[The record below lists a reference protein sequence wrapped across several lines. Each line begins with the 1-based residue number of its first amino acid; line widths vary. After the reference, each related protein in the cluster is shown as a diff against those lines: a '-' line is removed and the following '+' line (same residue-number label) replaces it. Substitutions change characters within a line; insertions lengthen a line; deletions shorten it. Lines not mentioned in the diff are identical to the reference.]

1 MACLLI
7 FQALCAAELGRYVP
21 DQAFARNR
29 TVMSPPIFRDGS
41 FRLYFSRRRNPASPN
56 LTVRGQ
62 FAFAQTRSFVY
73 RHPNCRGRRN
83 SVFPGERSRGHGGPD
98 QRSDTQLL
106 QWSRRTG
113 PRECIIDVRN
123 QRPIHALSP
132 YAHPGDM
139 VTVSEMVTR
148 LSGITFYE
156 IVTTTSN

>member
-1 MACLLI
+1 MRLRKPE
-7 FQALCAAELGRYVP
+7 ALFIAI
-21 DQAFARNR
+21 
-29 TVMSPPIFRDGS
+29 PIVVVGAI
-41 FRLYFSRRRNPASPN
+41 LFSLANEAVD
-56 LTVRGQ
+56 TGVRIKGQ
-62 FAFAQTRSFVY
+62 ILS
-73 RHPNCRGRRN
+73 C
-83 SVFPGERSRGHGGPD
+83 SS
-98 QRSDTQLL
+98 
-106 QWSRRTG
+106 WSRRAG